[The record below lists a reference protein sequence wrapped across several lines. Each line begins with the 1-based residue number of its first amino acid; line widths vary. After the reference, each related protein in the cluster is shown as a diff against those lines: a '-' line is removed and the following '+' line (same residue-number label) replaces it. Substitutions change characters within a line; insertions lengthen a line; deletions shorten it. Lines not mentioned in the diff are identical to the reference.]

1 MKKKAGQTQSLNLT
15 KNELKTVGFA
25 LDWCNYT
32 ICSINMSKR
41 KREREKELKTIEG
54 VMAQVLSLLGNS
66 HDEN

>member
-15 KNELKTVGFA
+15 KNELKTVGLA

-41 KREREKELKTIEG
+41 KREKELKTIEG